1 MLRQYGLSTVL
12 SKTCFLIITIII
24 SAYCN
29 LCCFSCIQALP
40 PVNDSAR
47 NAACI
52 FYNYTA
58 EDGLCKNVITSL
70 YIFGNNDTL
79 AHGEKQTL
87 RFQRFFNMTIA
98 KISEK
103 CKPIM
108 IDLFCRYHFPPCD
121 TSLDKPYARGICR
134 KTCEYMDQDL
144 CKEEMVHVRQAAEAA
159 PVVDKDM
166 INCLLYSSANGG
178 DAPECYEYYSLP
190 GECISI
196 IVYVTSAR
204 FSL

>member
-1 MLRQYGLSTVL
+1 MLIAICV
-12 SKTCFLIITIII
+12 
-24 SAYCN
+24 
-29 LCCFSCIQALP
+29 CFSCIQAEP
-40 PVNDSAR
+40 PVNDSAK
-47 NAACI
+47 NGACM
-52 FYNYTA
+52 FYNYTVG
-58 EDGLCKNVITSL
+58 DGLCKNVISSL
-70 YIFGNNDTL
+70 YVFGDNDTL
-79 AHGEKQTL
+79 AHGEEQTL
-87 RFQRFFNMTIA
+87 RFQRFFGMTIA

-121 TSLDKPYARGICR
+121 ISLNKPHARRICR

-166 INCLLYSSANGG
+166 INCTLYGIANGG

-190 GECISI
+190 GRCLN
-196 IVYVTSAR
+196 
-204 FSL
+204 FSLNIACVTRTIGSLCVG

>member
-1 MLRQYGLSTVL
+1 MCPRHKKTAGVL
-12 SKTCFLIITIII
+12 DSPVILYI
-24 SAYCN
+24 SLALFGN
-29 LCCFSCIQALP
+29 NFIQTEASSSCIQAEP
-40 PVNDSAR
+40 PVSDSAK
-47 NAACI
+47 NGACI
-52 FYNYTA
+52 FYNYTVR
-58 EDGLCKNVITSL
+58 DGLCKNVITSL
-70 YIFGNNDTL
+70 YVFGDNDTL
-79 AHGEKQTL
+79 AHGEKQTM

-121 TSLDKPYARGICR
+121 TSLDKPHARRICR

-166 INCLLYSSANGG
+166 INCSLYGIANGG
-178 DAPECYEYYSLP
+178 VEPALKITYPRS
-190 GECISI
+190 
-196 IVYVTSAR
+196 
-204 FSL
+204 

>member
-1 MLRQYGLSTVL
+1 M
-12 SKTCFLIITIII
+12 
-24 SAYCN
+24 
-29 LCCFSCIQALP
+29 P
-40 PVNDSAR
+40 PVSVSAR

-52 FYNYTA
+52 FYNYSVK
-58 EDGLCKNVITSL
+58 DGLCKNVITSL
-70 YIFGNNDTL
+70 YVFGDNSTL
-79 AHGEKQTL
+79 THGEKQTS
-87 RFQRFFNMTIA
+87 RFQRFFNMTVA

-121 TSLDKPYARGICR
+121 TSLDKPQARQICR

-166 INCLLYSSANGG
+166 INCSLYDIANGG
-178 DAPECYEYYSLP
+178 DAPECYEYYSVP
-190 GECISI
+190 GACVSEPS
-196 IVYVTSAR
+196 YV
-204 FSL
+204 LKY

>member
-1 MLRQYGLSTVL
+1 MLIVIRV
-12 SKTCFLIITIII
+12 
-24 SAYCN
+24 
-29 LCCFSCIQALP
+29 CFSCIQTQP
-40 PVNDSAR
+40 PVSDSAK

-52 FYNYTA
+52 FYNYTVK
-58 EDGLCKNVITSL
+58 DGLCKNVITSL
-70 YIFGNNDTL
+70 YVFGDNDTL

-103 CKPIM
+103 YKPIM

-121 TSLDKPYARGICR
+121 TSLDKPHARRICR

-166 INCLLYSSANGG
+166 INCALCGSANGG

-190 GECISI
+190 GACISAT
-196 IVYVTSAR
+196 VFVTSTWHSIYLR
-204 FSL
+204 YCGRVWECTVPL